1 MEYRVHQ
8 KTGEKVSLLGLGCMR
23 LPKVDPTKDAIDIA
37 AANAEIDAAYQ
48 NGITYFDTA
57 WPYHGGQSETVIGAA
72 LKKYPRESFFLADK
86 MPAWALETLEDREKV
101 FSKQLEKCQVD
112 YFDFYLMHAV
122 QPSNWDKYEEFK
134 VYEFLNQKKQEGKI
148 KRLGFSFHGDIPLL
162 KKVLAAHEWD
172 FVQIQLNYL
181 DWTMQDAKTQYEL
194 ISQAGLQ
201 CIIMEPVRGGALAD
215 LCPSANEMLK
225 SAAPERSIAS
235 WAIRYAASLPNV
247 LCVLSGMSN
256 MEQLQDNI
264 STMSPFC
271 ALSDEEHT
279 LLQSALQEYRKAS
292 TIPCTACRYCMPC
305 PAGVEI
311 PQMFKLYNDKYAF
324 SKSKNSLKSAYD
336 AFGEGVAA
344 QCVSCGAC
352 LEKCPQSIEIPQKMA
367 MITSLVQE

>member
-8 KTGEKVSLLGLGCMR
+8 KTGKAVSLLGLGCMR
-23 LPKVDPTKDAIDIA
+23 LPKIDPAKDAIDIDA
-37 AANAEIDAAYQ
+37 AYAEIDAAYQ
-48 NGITYFDTA
+48 GGITYFDTA
-57 WPYHGGQSETVIGAA
+57 WPYHGGQSENVIGAA

-86 MPAWALETLEDREKV
+86 MPGWALETPEDCEKI
-101 FSKQLEKCQVD
+101 FSKQLDKGQVA
-112 YFDFYLMHAV
+112 YFVFYLLHSV
-122 QPSNWDKYEEFK
+122 QTTNWEKFEQLN
-134 VYEFLNQKKQEGKI
+134 VYEFLHKKKQEGKI

-162 KKVLAAHEWD
+162 KTVLAAHEWD

-194 ISQAGLQ
+194 ITQAGLQ

-235 WAIRYAASLPNV
+235 WAIRYAASLPDV

-256 MEQLQDNI
+256 LEQLNDNL
-264 STMSPFC
+264 STMKPFSP
-271 ALSDEEHT
+271 LSESERET
-279 LLQSALQEYRKAS
+279 LDRALQEYRKAS

-324 SKSKNSLKSAYD
+324 SKNKGALKTAYQ
-336 AFGEGVAA
+336 AFTDGTAE
-344 QCVSCGAC
+344 QCISCGAC
-352 LEKCPQSIEIPQKMA
+352 LEKCPQSIEIPQKMELIA
-367 MITSLVQE
+367 SLVQE